1 MNQEISSNGIYTT
14 TEMGRILGICS
25 QTLRKMVKEREIPAV
40 KVGSGYKFCG
50 WQVKEWL
57 DKKAN

>member
-1 MNQEISSNGIYTT
+1 MQAEISGDGIYN
-14 TEMGRILGICS
+14 TEEMCKILGICP
-25 QTLRKMVKEREIPAV
+25 QTLRKMVKGKKIPAT
-40 KVGSGYKFCG
+40 KIGSGYKFCG